1 MSARPDDGRLDELL
15 AQAGWL
21 DRLARRLV
29 ADPAEADEVV
39 QETWVAALRD
49 PSRAHSVRGWLA
61 QIARNVV
68 RQRGRA
74 EGARRE
80 RERSVARGEASEA
93 EAEALDRAQAQQKLL
108 AAVLALD
115 EPYRG
120 VVILH
125 YFDHLEVAEVGRRLS
140 VPESTVRT
148 RLSRAIAELRTRFEH
163 KDGPNWALAFLPLA
177 PPKAALVAAPLIGGT
192 LVASSWKIAV
202 PLALAAALTWLAWP
216 TQKGLDAP
224 GGTPTRSAESAQ
236 LESRPALEQPTA
248 AEPRAALDSASLPKA
263 AASSTDRATLDVHVT
278 WADDR
283 TDAGNI
289 GLELWLAGADD
300 PFHDRRFAR
309 TDAEGRAH
317 FDELAPGHVN
327 IETDRSDGACKL
339 APGEHATLEL
349 AIPDG
354 IDVHGLVVD
363 ADDRP
368 VAGARIWVSNYFNN
382 ANGSDAATS
391 DAGGAFFLRDVG
403 RARYIGARH
412 ERYGPSVLEFL
423 QEANPGQRI
432 ETKLVLGRESAEVS
446 GVVRDV
452 SGRPIAGASVNLEA
466 RTRFERDADGRNQ
479 GFNTAPELAR
489 TDELG
494 RFHLRG
500 IALGPVQIVANAPG
514 FAPGERSE
522 TLAAGKQQLE
532 FTLARMAALHGRV
545 VDAQGVALAGV
556 TLGHGQYAGVASA
569 VTSSRADGSYRLVGL
584 PAGSVEVYVDGR
596 EKGTLRHTHE
606 LRAGDDLEWQ
616 VQLVAKPGVAGHV
629 LDSAGKPA
637 AGFMVGA
644 IEPEHPGLFL
654 RHTKTD
660 AEGRFELTD
669 WPPEASAIE
678 VREDGAWVGLPA
690 AEIDPV
696 QPGSGE
702 ELRIQLAADALRS
715 AYLAGRVLDENGK
728 PVEAAEITPYVEA
741 SGQGQSLATDA
752 EGRFRVGPLRPGRY
766 YLEARVKGYAA
777 NSVRG
782 IVLAAGESKD
792 LADLRLELPGEIEVH
807 VRLPADF
814 DAEHAWGYV
823 SLRAPDGD
831 VRDSI
836 EIKDGVGK
844 LGGLAPGRYGLRFS
858 CQWLRAEPTEVVVL
872 ARETAKVEFV
882 ALPGT
887 ERLVQISP
895 PRDSQGK
902 LVRVRVLD
910 AAGKIVYE
918 DEFRFRTSQPIVFS
932 APGLVVGS
940 YTVEAST
947 KDGRRASGTVEVRT
961 LEPVNTMLELEL

>member
-1 MSARPDDGRLDELL
+1 MSPRPDDGRLDELL

-29 ADPAEADEVV
+29 ADPGEADEVV

-93 EAEALDRAQAQQKLL
+93 EAEALDRAQSQQRLL
-108 AAVLALD
+108 QAVLALD

-125 YFDHLEVAEVGRRLS
+125 YFDHLEVAEVARRLG

-216 TQKGLDAP
+216 THKGLDAP
-224 GGTPTRSAESAQ
+224 SGTPTRSAESAQ

-278 WADDR
+278 WADDK

-289 GLELWLAGADD
+289 GLELWLGGADD

-309 TDAEGRAH
+309 TDTEGRAH
-317 FDELAPGHVN
+317 FDDLAPGQVN
-327 IETDRSDGACKL
+327 IETDRSDGGCTL

-368 VAGARIWVSNYFNN
+368 VAGARIWLSQYFNHW
-382 ANGSDAATS
+382 NGSDVTTS
-391 DAGGAFFLRDVG
+391 DAAGTFLVRDVG
-403 RARYIGARH
+403 RARYLGARH

-446 GVVRDV
+446 GIVHDV
-452 SGRPIAGASVNLEA
+452 SGRPIADASVNLQVG
-466 RTRFERDADGRNQ
+466 TRFERDADGRNL
-479 GFNTAPELAR
+479 GKDTAPELAR
-489 TDELG
+489 TDEQG
-494 RFHLRG
+494 RFLLRG
-500 IALGPVQIVANAPG
+500 IAVSPVQIVASAPG
-514 FAPGERSE
+514 FAPAERTQ
-522 TLAAGKQQLE
+522 TLVAGLNQIE

-545 VDAQGVALAGV
+545 VDAQGAPVQSV
-556 TLGHGQYAGVASA
+556 TLGHGEYGGAASA

-584 PAGSVEVYVDGR
+584 PAGSIEVYVDGR
-596 EKGTLRHTHE
+596 EKGTLRHTHQ
-606 LRAGDDLEWQ
+606 LHPGDDVEWQ
-616 VQLVAKPGVAGHV
+616 VQLVAKPGVKGRLFDA
-629 LDSAGKPA
+629 AGKPA
-637 AGFMVGA
+637 EGFMVGA
-644 IEPEHPGLFL
+644 IEPEHPGCFL
-654 RHTKTD
+654 RRTKTD
-660 AEGRFELTD
+660 AEGRFELSD
-669 WPPEASAIE
+669 WPAGASAIE

-690 AEIDPV
+690 AEVNHV
-696 QPGSGE
+696 QPGGE
-702 ELRIQLAADALRS
+702 ELRIQLADDALRS

-728 PVEAAEITPYVEA
+728 PVEAAEITPYVES
-741 SGQGQSLATDA
+741 SGMGQSLATDA

-777 NSVRG
+777 NSVHG
-782 IVLAAGESKD
+782 IVLVAGESKD

-910 AAGKIVYE
+910 AAGKLVYE

-932 APGLVVGS
+932 APGLVVGNYS
-940 YTVEAST
+940 VEVST
-947 KDGRRASGTVEVRT
+947 QDGQKASGTLDVRS